1 MMECPVQ
8 CGRNAH
14 AAPGFFLWQELPLK
28 HPKRMRSSMPQAAF
42 YGDWGASP
50 TSRAFVSRKPCLQKS
65 KVHKILST
73 RNRLRLDF
81 PRGLEYNYCDYL
93 WKLLELDR
101 RIVWAIY
108 QSDRQ
113 RKNGIFRQDG
123 SVIFATPD
131 EFPEQ

>member
-1 MMECPVQ
+1 MESPMQ

-14 AAPGFFLWQELPLK
+14 ATPDFFIWQELPLK
-28 HPKRMRSSMPQAAF
+28 HPERMRSPMLQAAF
-42 YGDWGASP
+42 YGDWGVSP
-50 TSRAFVSRKPCLQKS
+50 TSRAFVSRKPCLQKNE
-65 KVHKILST
+65 VHKILST
-73 RNRLRLDF
+73 RNGLRLDF

-93 WKLLELDR
+93 WKLLGLDR

-113 RKNGIFRQDG
+113 RKNGTFRQDG